1 MNVITKEGW
10 SVHPVFSDGY
20 YVPELRNQGYDSI
33 TVAISRSI
41 NPIKHISKIRL
52 IDVVFN

>member
-1 MNVITKEGW
+1 MNVMTKEGW

-20 YVPELRNQGYDSI
+20 YVPKLRNQGYDSI

-41 NPIKHISKIRL
+41 NPIKHIVNIAKL
-52 IDVVFN
+52 FK